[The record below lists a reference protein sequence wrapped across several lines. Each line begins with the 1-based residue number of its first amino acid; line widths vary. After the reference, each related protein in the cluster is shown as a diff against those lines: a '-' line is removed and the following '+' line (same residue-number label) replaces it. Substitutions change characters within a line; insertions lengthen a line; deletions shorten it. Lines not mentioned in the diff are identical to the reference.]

1 MAGINEEFIEKLKDS
16 VDIVDLV
23 EGYLDLEKTG
33 KNYRALCPFHQE
45 DTPSFTINPRKQ
57 FFYCFGCGE
66 GGDVISFIMKM
77 DNLSF
82 QEALIDLSDRAGLEM
97 PDISEK
103 KRARMKT
110 RERIFEINNLAARF
124 YNYILMNKD
133 VADSARKYLKDRGF
147 NREQIERFNLGYAP
161 SRWRALLRFF
171 EDRDYSP
178 EMLVKA
184 GLVGKS
190 EKTDNYYDLLRNRI
204 IFPIFNVRD
213 EVIGFGGR
221 VVSSDDSPKYLN
233 SPETPIFSKKHTL
246 YGLNWARESM
256 RKTNQA
262 VVVEGYTDVLTAQS
276 YGLENFVASLGT
288 SFTEQQ
294 AELLARYVDKVL
306 IAFDAD
312 TAGEAATLR
321 GLDILREAG
330 LAVRVIDLPREVDP
344 DDLLRERGKP
354 FFEDLIEDA
363 SALIDYRLD
372 RILSQYDTGDTDE
385 KLQAVKKALNFLA
398 TIEDSLTREA
408 YIQKLADK
416 VELSAARLESEV
428 KKHIKKM
435 NEEKNKK
442 NDRFRKTGGNSGHEK
457 KVSGSRQES
466 LEWMVL
472 AAILECSSLDKK
484 TIADIGEGLFSRE
497 GAEVL
502 RTIKN
507 MEQINTSTVFSR
519 IKESSRKQLARFLMD
534 EEENAVSVSRVEEL
548 LDRLKDR
555 HFEKESRKLL
565 NDLKEF
571 DNISRPDV
579 VNDCLIYYNRLLKRQ
594 GGEGDEG

>member
-1 MAGINEEFIEKLKDS
+1 MPGINEEFIEKLKDS

-23 EGYLDLEKTG
+23 EGYLDLERTG

-45 DTPSFTINPRKQ
+45 ETPSFTINPRKQ

-82 QEALIDLSDRAGLEM
+82 KEALIDLSDRAGLEM
-97 PDISEK
+97 PDVSEK
-103 KRARMKT
+103 ERARMKT
-110 RERIFEINNLAARF
+110 REKIFEINNLAARF

-147 NREQIERFNLGYAP
+147 NREQMERFNLGYAP
-161 SRWRALLRFF
+161 SSWRALLRFF

-178 EMLVKA
+178 DMLVKA
-184 GLVGKS
+184 GLAGTS
-190 EKTDNYYDLLRNRI
+190 EKTDNYYDLFRNRI

-256 RKTNQA
+256 RNTNQA
-262 VVVEGYTDVLTAQS
+262 VVVEGYTDVLTAHS
-276 YGLENFVASLGT
+276 FGLENFVASLGT

-312 TAGEAATLR
+312 SAGEAATLR

-330 LAVRVIDLPREVDP
+330 LAVRVIDLPREGDP
-344 DDLLRERGKP
+344 DDLLRERGKS
-354 FFEDLIEDA
+354 FFEELIEDA

-372 RILSQYDTGDTDE
+372 RILSEYDTGDTDE

-398 TIEDSLTREA
+398 KIEDSLTREA

-442 NDRFRKTGGNSGHEK
+442 NDRFGRTGGNSGQEK

-472 AAILECSSLDKK
+472 AAILECPSLGKK
-484 TIADIGEGLFSRE
+484 TIADIGEGLFSQE

-502 RTIKN
+502 RAIKN

-519 IKESSRKQLARFLMD
+519 IKESSRKQLARFLID
-534 EEENAVSVSRVEEL
+534 EEENAASVSRVEEL

-555 HFEKESRKLL
+555 HVEKESRKLL
-565 NDLKEF
+565 NNLKEF
-571 DNISRPDV
+571 DDISCPDV
-579 VNDCLIYYNRLLKRQ
+579 LNDCLIYYNRLLKRQ
-594 GGEGDEG
+594 GGEDDGG